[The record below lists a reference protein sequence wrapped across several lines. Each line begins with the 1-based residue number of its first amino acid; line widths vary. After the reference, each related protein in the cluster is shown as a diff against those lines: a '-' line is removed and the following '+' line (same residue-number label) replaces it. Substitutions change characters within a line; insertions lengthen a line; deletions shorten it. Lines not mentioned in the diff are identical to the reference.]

1 MVRTPHGPNRPGQ
14 VRIYTTN
21 PGKVREIRALL
32 EPRGIRV
39 AWSRRRLVE
48 IQGDSLDE
56 VARCK
61 LNSVSPRPGE
71 LSLVEDSGLFVHSL
85 GGFTGVYSAYVYRT
99 LGLGGIP
106 RLVRGK
112 DRSATIRCVVG
123 LRRGSEV
130 LLARGAVTGSL
141 TRRARGA
148 LGFGFDP
155 IFVPRG
161 CSESFAEMPAGVKN
175 RYSHRGRAFRALL
188 RALPKVFP

>member
-1 MVRTPHGPNRPGQ
+1 MVRAPPGSDRPGQ
-14 VRIYTTN
+14 VRVYTTN

-48 IQGDSLDE
+48 IQGDSLEE
-56 VARCK
+56 VARSK

-71 LSLVEDSGLFVHSL
+71 LSLVEDSGLFIHSL
-85 GGFTGVYSAYVYRT
+85 GGFPGVYSAYAYRT
-99 LGLGGIP
+99 LGLAGVL
-106 RLVRGK
+106 RLVRGR
-112 DRSATIRCVVG
+112 DRSATFRCVVG
-123 LRRGSEV
+123 VRQGPEV

-141 TRRARGA
+141 ARTARGT

-155 IFVPRG
+155 IFIPRG
-161 CSESFAEMPAGVKN
+161 CSESFAEMPADVKN

-188 RALPKVFP
+188 RALPAAFP